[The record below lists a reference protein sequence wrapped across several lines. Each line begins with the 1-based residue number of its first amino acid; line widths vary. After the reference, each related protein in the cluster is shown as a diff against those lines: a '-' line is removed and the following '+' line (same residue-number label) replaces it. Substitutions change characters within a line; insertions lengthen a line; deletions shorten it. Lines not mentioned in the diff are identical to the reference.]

1 MKTHLSAALVSL
13 ALLFLMTLLAP
24 SANADSGASFR
35 PTRVRTFATESAQ
48 SVVVREGRERYIRL
62 TLADACPAL
71 ASAERIAF
79 QVGSSLFATDKNG
92 ASVPVVR
99 NTVPTVVS
107 SETRHA
113 HIVVVTTNSRVACRL
128 AGVTPADQAAFD
140 MAAAVHGTHDNR
152 YAGDGRT
159 ES

>member
-35 PTRVRTFATESAQ
+35 PTRVRAFAPESAQ

-62 TLADACPAL
+62 TLAEACPAL
-71 ASAERIAF
+71 TSAERIAF
-79 QVGSSLFATDKNG
+79 QVGSGLFAAEQGG
-92 ASVPVVR
+92 ASVPLVR
-99 NTVPTVVS
+99 TTVPTVVS

-113 HIVVVTTNSRVACRL
+113 HVVAINGNNRIACRL

-140 MAAAVHGTHDNR
+140 TAAAVHGSRDNR
-152 YAGDGRT
+152 YAGAEG
-159 ES
+159 